1 MIKNNRNITLV
12 ALLATFVFLLGSC
25 GDDEGKKTKKS
36 SSVFPSSSFTVAI
49 DESVNELMTGP
60 IDRYKDKF
68 ADSINVIDTV
78 TTARRV
84 MGQLFSN
91 NTKAAI
97 IARDYLPD
105 EKLLLQRNGVKPFRR
120 MRIATD
126 ALVFL
131 VHETFP
137 VQYTTVEHIRA
148 ILGEGKYFNDYYP
161 GSAPKY
167 DFYIKERNSSEF
179 SNLELLVMEMNDI
192 KRNMN
197 ILPSAED
204 IIKKVGSDPKAIG
217 IGYLSQF
224 YNLDSTVKVR
234 MLPFLYEDENGKQT
248 IPPVHQAYIVM
259 GKYPFPVDIWVYL
272 LDNSNNLPFWFASYI
287 TKERPI
293 VKYYKDMGI
302 VPDHAKFNLQPTN

>member
-1 MIKNNRNITLV
+1 MNKNKYYTV
-12 ALLATFVFLLGSC
+12 ALTATFVFFLISC
-25 GDDEGKKTKKS
+25 GDDDKKQKRRQS
-36 SSVFPSSSFTVAI
+36 SIFPSSSFTLVM
-49 DESVNELMTGP
+49 DESVSELMERP
-60 IDRYKDKF
+60 VQRYKKKF
-68 ADSINVIDTV
+68 RDSIYVKDTNL
-78 TTARRV
+78 TARRA
-84 MGQLFSN
+84 MAKLFAN
-91 NTKAAI
+91 DTKVAV

-105 EKLLLQRNGVKPFRR
+105 EKILLKRNGVKPFRR
-120 MRIATD
+120 IKIATD

-137 VQYTTVEHIRA
+137 VQFTTVEHLRE
-148 ILGEGKYFNDYYP
+148 ILTEGKYFNDFYE

-179 SNLELLVMEMNDI
+179 SNLELQVLNLKEL
-192 KRNMN
+192 KRNVNIMN
-197 ILPSAED
+197 SYEE
-204 IIKKVGSDPKAIG
+204 IIRKVSMDPKAIG

-224 YNLDSTVKVR
+224 HNLDSTVKVK
-234 MLPFLYEDENGKQT
+234 MLPIQHVDDAGNVT
-248 IPPVHQAYIVM
+248 TAPVHQAYLVM

-293 VKYYKDMGI
+293 VKYYKEMGI